1 MPSPSTHDVLQSHYE
16 PNHRIAAAH
25 GFHAYNC
32 GYAPLNA
39 PGTFTD
45 FQRELVWRLL
55 GNTTIPHDATVLDV
69 GCGIGG
75 PTRWIA
81 QKFPAARVI
90 GIEFLADSVRRAR
103 DAADPSIAFIQGD
116 AQRIPFRDDSVDLL
130 FNLESALHYPDK
142 AAFLRECARV
152 LRPGG
157 TLCLGDITAV
167 HKRFL
172 APIAWLNR
180 AASSFNGAVQLWQA
194 ADYFHHLRETGFEI
208 RSHEN
213 AAPAIARSLAQGLHD
228 IAKRGW
234 SAARGFRGRFFYLVA
249 LERMLRFGLLGYH
262 LFQATLPPSPERNPL
277 ESP

>member
-1 MPSPSTHDVLQSHYE
+1 M
-16 PNHRIAAAH
+16 AAAH

-32 GYAPLNA
+32 GYAAPNA
-39 PGTFTD
+39 PGTFSD

-55 GNTTIPHDATVLDV
+55 GNTPIPHDATVLDV

-75 PTRWIA
+75 PARWIA

-90 GIEFLADSVRRAR
+90 GIEFLATCVRRAR
-103 DAADPSIAFIQGD
+103 DATDPSILLLQAD
-116 AQRIPFRDDSVDLL
+116 AQRIPLRDHSVDVL

-152 LRPGG
+152 LRPAG

-180 AASSFNGAVQLWQA
+180 AASSFNGSVLLWHA

-213 AAPAIARSLAQGLHD
+213 AAPAVARSLAQGLHE

-262 LFQATLPPSPERNPL
+262 LFQATRPASQEHDPLGSP
-277 ESP
+277 